1 MSKEYLWVG
10 KLDKNTKVVVFN
22 PLEEGETDAIISH
35 SLLVKKVLLGPCK
48 DSQEL
53 NVIEIETEGYLDD
66 EIKTTLCCL
75 QSTDDKKFDQCS
87 VDLLVTHN
95 EAKFTLVEG
104 SGPITIFGQHLAEYL
119 EDEIISENGDE
130 EAEEEQVSLELT
142 GKKRKGKKTGGLP
155 KKIAKMEVSHEEED
169 NEDEDEDEDEEEQVT
184 PEKLK
189 KKGGSIKKE
198 KMDISAMK
206 EKEKDGKVSKKK
218 EKMRKKL

>member
-75 QSTDDKKFDQCS
+75 QATNDKKFDQCS
-87 VDLLVTHN
+87 IDLLVTHN
-95 EAKFTLVEG
+95 EAKFSLVEG
-104 SGPITIFGQHLAEYL
+104 SGPVTIFGQHLAEYL
-119 EDEIISENGDE
+119 EDEIISEDGDE
-130 EAEEEQVSLELT
+130 EAEEEEVSPELT
-142 GKKRKGKKTGGLP
+142 GKKRKEKKLLDYQKRLQKWKFLMKKKT
-155 KKIAKMEVSHEEED
+155 
-169 NEDEDEDEDEEEQVT
+169 
-184 PEKLK
+184 
-189 KKGGSIKKE
+189 
-198 KMDISAMK
+198 MK
-206 EKEKDGKVSKKK
+206 R
-218 EKMRKKL
+218 KMRMRKWK